1 MRSRGVR
8 CALATAG
15 AVALVVPTGLA
26 PSVPGA
32 PPASIA
38 TVSAVSPPT
47 SDAASDA
54 ASDAVS
60 DRVFT
65 TGSRRTAHGSLVST
79 EPFGKALTLE
89 RATNTLLRY
98 RQVAV
103 DGGLTTSRAVLSV
116 PDGRAPEGGWPVLVQ
131 AHGSTGLA
139 DRCAP
144 SRQPRWRGDDGD
156 RSWDPM
162 QEYVDAG
169 YAVLRPDYEG
179 LAGPG
184 LHPYLIG
191 GSEGRSLLD
200 AALAAR
206 EAEPTLSSRTV
217 LVGYSQ
223 GGHAV
228 LFAAAMAPRYAPDLQ
243 VLGTA
248 AIAPVSDYS
257 ERVERR
263 SWNPDGGPG
272 PGGLVM
278 LATTA
283 ATVDPG
289 IHPRRLLGREA
300 RAHYD
305 DVVEGCLEDVDDP
318 QGLGGVPIEEVFRP
332 RADLSR
338 VLAVLRANE
347 PRRLSVGTP
356 VLVTQGEDDLT
367 VAPRATAD
375 LVEALRARGAEVDH
389 RTYPGV
395 DHGEVTEASRADV
408 RAFLRGLVGR

>member
-1 MRSRGVR
+1 MRSRSAR
-8 CALATAG
+8 CLLATAG

-26 PSVPGA
+26 PSVPSA
-32 PPASIA
+32 PSGLRGQHSSIA
-38 TVSAVSPPT
+38 TT
-47 SDAASDA
+47 AAFA
-54 ASDAVS
+54 PAS
-60 DRVFT
+60 T
-65 TGSRRTAHGSLVST
+65 PLEPRRAAHGSLVSA
-79 EPFGKALTLE
+79 EPFSKALTLE
-89 RATNTLLRY
+89 RATNTLLKY
-98 RQVAV
+98 RQVSV
-103 DGGLTTSRAVLSV
+103 DGGPTTSRAVLSV
-116 PDGRAPEGGWPVLVQ
+116 PEGTPPRDGWPVLVQ

-144 SRQPRWRGDDGD
+144 SRQPRLRGDTGD

-200 AALAAR
+200 AALAAH
-206 EAEPTLSSRTV
+206 EAESNLSTRTV
-217 LVGYSQ
+217 LVGFSQ

-228 LFAAAMAPRYAPDLQ
+228 LFAAAMAPRYAPDLD

-248 AIAPVSDYS
+248 AIAPVSDYA

-272 PGGLVM
+272 PGELVM
-278 LATTA
+278 LAAATT
-283 ATVDPG
+283 TVDPT
-289 IHPRRLLGREA
+289 IRPRRLLGREA
-300 RAHYD
+300 REHYD
-305 DVVEGCLEDVDDP
+305 DVLEGCLEDVDSPD
-318 QGLGGVPIEEVFRP
+318 GLGGVPIEEVFRP
-332 RADLSR
+332 GADLSR
-338 VLAVLRANE
+338 VLAVLRTSE
-347 PRRLSVGTP
+347 PRRLTVTTP

-367 VAPRATAD
+367 VAPPATAEV
-375 LVEALRARGAEVDH
+375 VEALRGRGGDVDY

-395 DHGEVTEASRADV
+395 GHGDVAEASRTDV
-408 RAFLRGLVGR
+408 REFLRGLVGR